1 MDSEHCPPHKLGKGD
16 KGDTVPFIPLL
27 PQRPPTLM
35 GTKGNRV
42 THMALL
48 LVEGYLGSLERQI
61 PGVTGIPGVP
71 GVWGVEYGVV
81 MVVFLGSLG

>member
-1 MDSEHCPPHKLGKGD
+1 MAPVFQGVDLC
-16 KGDTVPFIPLL
+16 VII
-27 PQRPPTLM
+27 R

-61 PGVTGIPGVP
+61 PGFSGTPGVP
-71 GVWGVEYGVV
+71 GVWGGGGGNMEW
-81 MVVFLGSLG
+81 